1 MEPSAVQPG
10 PEPLPT
16 AILRVSSELSQI
28 LSGIRHTRETIQSYS
43 VERLRDS
50 HERLNEVT
58 STTETAAMQML
69 NGLDRTLAMIDQL
82 EGSSESGPPHG
93 ACDALRAEVNQ
104 LYGHLQF
111 QDIIAQQLHG
121 VAGLLGEVERRVRT
135 ITDLFDE
142 SVGAHCGGDR
152 PAARMPLD
160 HSAFNPDASMHDAA
174 DRQAMIDE
182 AFRTARTG

>member
-10 PEPLPT
+10 PEPLPA
-16 AILRVSSELSQI
+16 AILRVSSELSQV
-28 LSGIRHTRETIQSYS
+28 LSRIRHTRETIQSYS

-50 HERLNEVT
+50 HERLSEVT

-82 EGSSESGPPHG
+82 ERSSQSGPPHE

-111 QDIIAQQLHG
+111 QDIIAQQLNG
-121 VAGLLGEVERRVRT
+121 VAGLLGEVEQRVRT

-142 SVGAHCGGDR
+142 SVGARRDGDL
-152 PAARMPLD
+152 PVTGVPLD
-160 HSAFNPDASMHDAA
+160 RSAFNPDASMHDAS

-182 AFRTARTG
+182 AFRSARTG

>member
-1 MEPSAVQPG
+1 MEPAAEPG
-10 PEPLPT
+10 SEPLPS
-16 AILRVSSELSQI
+16 ALMRVSSELSQV
-28 LSGIRHTRETIQSYS
+28 LSGIRRTRETIQSYS

-50 HERLNEVT
+50 HERLSEVT

-82 EGSSESGPPHG
+82 ERSAESGPPAC

-111 QDIIAQQLHG
+111 QDIITQQLNG
-121 VAGLLGEVERRVRT
+121 VAGLLGEVEQRVRT

-142 SVGAHCGGDR
+142 SVGVHRDTD
-152 PAARMPLD
+152 PPLGTTVD
-160 HSAFNPDASMHDAA
+160 PSAFNPDASMHGGA

-182 AFRTARTG
+182 AFRSARTG